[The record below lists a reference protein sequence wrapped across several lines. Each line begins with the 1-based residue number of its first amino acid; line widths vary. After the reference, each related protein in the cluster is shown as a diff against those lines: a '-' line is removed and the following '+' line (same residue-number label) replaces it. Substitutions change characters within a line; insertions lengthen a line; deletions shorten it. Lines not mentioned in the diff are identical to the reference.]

1 MSNSFQG
8 TCVAVRFT
16 MVVIRVES
24 VGPISTT
31 ALSTRRPRGIN
42 PKGGKMQ
49 QMPRRDGFK
58 LPEYLE
64 MVEVNTLIAAAP
76 NSRARLIMLEQCR
89 AGLRVSEALAL
100 EVLDSNRPTLVYL
113 ELAPDPSGSLASVP

>member
-1 MSNSFQG
+1 
-8 TCVAVRFT
+8 

-100 EVLDSNRPTLVYL
+100 EVLDSDRPTLVYL

>member
-1 MSNSFQG
+1 M
-8 TCVAVRFT
+8 
-16 MVVIRVES
+16 
-24 VGPISTT
+24 STT
-31 ALSTRRPRGIN
+31 ALSTRLPRGIN

-100 EVLDSNRPTLVYL
+100 EVLDSDRPTLVYL